1 MSIKSWVRMK
11 NWIKSFCVG
20 DGLVQNSQAKEF
32 DDEWLE
38 GDWDIYPQGRKR
50 EWIVVGNDL
59 ED

>member
-1 MSIKSWVRMK
+1 MSIKSWVRVK

-20 DGLVQNSQAKEF
+20 DGLVQNSQVKES

-50 EWIVVGNDL
+50 EWMDVGNYL